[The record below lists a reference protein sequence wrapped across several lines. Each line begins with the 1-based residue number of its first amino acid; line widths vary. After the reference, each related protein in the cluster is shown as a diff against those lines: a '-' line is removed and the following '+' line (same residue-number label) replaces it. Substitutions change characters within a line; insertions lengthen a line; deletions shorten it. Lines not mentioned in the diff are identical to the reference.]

1 MLFRSILNAIG
12 MNLEIQMNSEQPNK
26 TKISKMLQNIEVHT
40 QHMSDTIDDFRNF
53 FKPNKKKVQTNYAV
67 LVRNSLALI
76 DASIKNTNIEIIVDK
91 EEITEMKTHQNEV
104 MQVILNII
112 KNAQDALLERKIS
125 NPYIKISMYQ
135 NNNQN
140 ILEIRDN
147 AGGIDNKII
156 DKIFD
161 PYFSTKKNNLGTGIG
176 LYMSKVIIVNHCK
189 GELHVKNDSHGA
201 VFTIIL

>member
-1 MLFRSILNAIG
+1 MIHWTN
-12 MNLEIQMNSEQPNK
+12 
-26 TKISKMLQNIEVHT
+26 SKMLQNIEVHT

>member
-1 MLFRSILNAIG
+1 
-12 MNLEIQMNSEQPNK
+12 
-26 TKISKMLQNIEVHT
+26 
-40 QHMSDTIDDFRNF
+40 
-53 FKPNKKKVQTNYAV
+53 
-67 LVRNSLALI
+67 
-76 DASIKNTNIEIIVDK
+76 
-91 EEITEMKTHQNEV
+91 
-104 MQVILNII
+104 
-112 KNAQDALLERKIS
+112 
-125 NPYIKISMYQ
+125 MYQ